1 MDGHRLPLTIVTAAA
16 ATIGVIIAAAVF
28 VASGQTGIRQDLR
41 SFQETTAAALRE
53 AAAERAEI
61 RERLARIEAL
71 MGAEHTAKPSQPA
84 EWIAENGGSRAPGRY
99 RAV

>member
-1 MDGHRLPLTIVTAAA
+1 MDGHRFTLTIVTAAA
-16 ATIGVIIAAAVF
+16 ATMGVIIAAAVS

-71 MGAEHTAKPSQPA
+71 MGVEHTAKQGQPA
-84 EWIAENGGSRAPGRY
+84 GWIPGNGGSGAPGRY
-99 RAV
+99 RAE